1 MSREEIALPDGLRKE
16 DAQARVLAQ
25 REFERPVVVEA
36 GAGTGKTTALVA
48 RVLAWS
54 FGPGWDRAKAI
65 AASTAEGDRDDR
77 IAAQVLRGVVAI
89 TFTEKAA
96 AEMSERIGDALLEVE
111 HGKSLEWL
119 EDPVPT
125 LSADELCERARA
137 LRGSLDYLV
146 VQTIHAYCR
155 RLLVENSLDARLH
168 PNLEIDA
175 DGRLQEQAVR
185 SAMEAALE
193 SAYASPGDP
202 GFLALAARGI
212 GPREIEQAL
221 IALLDAGFP
230 AEALR
235 VDPATPDRISALIAR
250 LREQL
255 ENYAAIAGGDLLS
268 GGSVTTDTAKL
279 LDELRATLNEEPPSD
294 RAGFVQFVE
303 QLRERLTDR
312 LRKRLKEWRTGKFNK
327 GEAAALGDR
336 AERLSARV
344 GELLLNLDH
353 VISIDLD
360 LLDAAR
366 RALAAPLAAAEARL
380 RAAGVLT
387 FSALLGEVRLLL
399 RGRPDVAARIR
410 AGIDQLLVDEFQDTD
425 KCQCEIVRSL
435 ALDGPEDARPG
446 LFIVGDP
453 KQSIYSW
460 RRADLAAYRAFV
472 DEVCESG
479 GELVRLSVNFRS
491 VPKVL
496 DEVERVIAPI
506 MEAVPGV
513 QPAFEPLIACPE
525 HSDAKG
531 FCRGRLR
538 PVEYWLPTGWD
549 GDGSGQRETTAA
561 EAAQIEA
568 SALARDLRELHDQH
582 DVPWKSI
589 GVLFRSRG
597 DWEIYL
603 PALRQA
609 GIPYAAEGDRNYYR
623 RREII
628 DAACLVRCVIDPND
642 QLALISFLRSVA
654 VGVPDAAWI
663 PLWSRGF
670 PDQFA
675 RLDASEPDTLAGL
688 ATLIRDA
695 ADAVATD
702 VPGIERISGWE
713 ENLLWAVADIA
724 RLRASFAS
732 DSTDVFIEKL
742 RTRTLFEATESARHL
757 GAWRCANLERFFR
770 EISLELEAGR
780 DPHDLSRWLRAAVA
794 SEKVAEEGRPADLMA
809 DAVKVL
815 TIHGAKGLGFEHVYL
830 MQLHKGIGGG
840 PERPNQAAE
849 LAGGFEYRLLG
860 VPTLGWDCVL
870 RERERSSEAERVR
883 MLYVAMTRAK
893 QRLVLTGLWS
903 DHQQRSGRG
912 QAIEQIRPRIESTEG
927 LAGWLSGAALAGS
940 SDFVDRFGT
949 RWSLPVL
956 ETGEEAASSG
966 TRAHGAEL
974 PSASEVADASR
985 RLADLRASA
994 IERMARPMSATAS
1007 AVTHDGPEE
1016 GDFGDRAESRQGA
1029 NGANARAIGT
1039 AIHRALEEFDF
1050 DNDLDAEIGRQ
1061 RDVLARNLAQ
1071 DAPPGEV
1078 NKTVNDGQLLWDR
1091 IVNGSLF
1098 ARLRGLSVRII
1109 ARELSV
1115 LSPPIDEEGP
1125 VGYLAGMI
1133 DLVYRDPSSDQL
1145 VVVDYK
1151 TGALPDPEAPRSRA
1165 DRYAEQG
1172 AVYRHALQDA
1182 FELSYTPRFELWFLE
1197 ADEIVRT

>member
-1 MSREEIALPDGLRKE
+1 MSREASAQPDGLRKA
-16 DAQARVLAQ
+16 DAQARILAQ
-25 REFERPVVVEA
+25 REFGKPVVVEA

-54 FGPGWDRAKAI
+54 FGPGWDHARALT
-65 AASTAEGDRDDR
+65 ASPAEGARDDR
-77 IAAQVLRGVVAI
+77 IANQVLRGVVAI

-96 AEMSERIGDALLEVE
+96 AEMSERIGDALLAVE
-111 HGKSLEWL
+111 HGKPLEWL
-119 EDPVPT
+119 EDPVPR

-137 LRGSLDYLV
+137 LRGSLDHLV

-155 RLLVENSLDARLH
+155 RLLVENSLDAKLH

-193 SAYASPGDP
+193 TAYASAGDP

-221 IALLDAGFP
+221 IALLDAGLP
-230 AEALR
+230 SEALR

-255 ENYAAIAGGDLLS
+255 DDFAAIADGDLSS
-268 GGSVTTDTAKL
+268 GGSVATDTSEF
-279 LDELRATLNEEPPSD
+279 LDALRARLNEGPPSE
-294 RAGFVQFVE
+294 REEFAQFVGA
-303 QLRERLTDR
+303 LRERLTDR
-312 LRKRLKEWRTGKFNK
+312 LRERLKEWRKGKFNK

-336 AERLSARV
+336 AERLSARA

-366 RALAAPLAAAEARL
+366 SALEAPLAAAETQL
-380 RAAGVLT
+380 RAAGALT

-399 RGRPDVAARIR
+399 RERPDVAARIR

-425 KCQCEIVRSL
+425 QCQCEIVRAL
-435 ALDGPEDARPG
+435 ALDGPEEARPG

-491 VPKVL
+491 VPNVL
-496 DEVERVIAPI
+496 DEVERVIAPV

-525 HSDAKG
+525 YADAEG

-538 PVEYWLPTGWD
+538 SVEYWLPTGWES
-549 GDGSGQRETTAA
+549 DGSGRRETSAA

-568 SALARDLRELHDQH
+568 AALARDLRELHDRH
-582 DVPWKSI
+582 DIAWKSI

-628 DAACLVRCVIDPND
+628 DAACLVRCVFDPND
-642 QLALISFLRSVA
+642 QLALISYLRSVA

-675 RLDASEPDTLAGL
+675 RLDASKPETIAGL
-688 ATLIRDA
+688 ASSIRDA
-695 ADAVATD
+695 ANAVAAD
-702 VPGIERISGWE
+702 VPGIERISGWV
-713 ENLLWAVADIA
+713 ENLISAVADIA

-732 DSTDVFIEKL
+732 DPADVFIERL
-742 RTRTLFEATESARHL
+742 RTRTLFEATESARYL

-770 EISLELEAGR
+770 EISLDLEAGR
-780 DPHDLSRWLRAAVA
+780 DPHDLSRRLRAAVA

-809 DAVKVL
+809 DAVKVM

-830 MQLHKGIGGG
+830 MQLHKGTGGG
-840 PERPNQAAE
+840 LDRPTQAAE
-849 LAGGFEYRLLG
+849 LADGFEYQLLG
-860 VPTLGWDCVL
+860 VPTLAWDRVL
-870 RERERSSEAERVR
+870 RERERSSEAERIR
-883 MLYVAMTRAK
+883 LLYVAMTRAK

-903 DHQQRSGRG
+903 DHQQRSSRG
-912 QAIEQIRPRIESTEG
+912 QAIEHFQPRIETTEG
-927 LAGWLSGAALAGS
+927 LAGWLSGAALEGS
-940 SDFVDRFGT
+940 ADFVDGFGA
-949 RWSLPVL
+949 RWLLPVL
-956 ETGEEAASSG
+956 ETSEEAAPSDS
-966 TRAHGAEL
+966 RACGAEL
-974 PSASEVADASR
+974 ASDSEVADASR
-985 RLADLRASA
+985 RLADFRASA
-994 IERMARPMSATAS
+994 IERMSRPMSATAS
-1007 AVTHDGPEE
+1007 ARSREDDDRENVGRARSGKDGV
-1016 GDFGDRAESRQGA
+1016 D
-1029 NGANARAIGT
+1029 ARGIGS

-1050 DNDLDAEIGRQ
+1050 SADEKTEVERL
-1061 RDVLARNLAQ
+1061 RDTIARDLAQ
-1071 DAPPGEV
+1071 ATPIDCADETIAAG
-1078 NKTVNDGQLLWDR
+1078 TQLWDQIER
-1091 IVNGSLF
+1091 GSLF
-1098 ARLRGLSVRII
+1098 ARLRELSDRIV

-1115 LSPPIDEEGP
+1115 LSPPNNEEGP
-1125 VGYLAGMI
+1125 VGYRAGVI
-1133 DLVYRDPSSDQL
+1133 DLVYRDPSSNQL

-1151 TGALPDPEAPRSRA
+1151 TGKVADPAALQSRA
-1165 DRYAEQG
+1165 DSYAEQG
-1172 AVYRHALQDA
+1172 AVYSHALKDA
-1182 FELSYTPRFELWFLE
+1182 FELPYTPRFECWFLQ
-1197 ADEIVRT
+1197 ADEIVRY